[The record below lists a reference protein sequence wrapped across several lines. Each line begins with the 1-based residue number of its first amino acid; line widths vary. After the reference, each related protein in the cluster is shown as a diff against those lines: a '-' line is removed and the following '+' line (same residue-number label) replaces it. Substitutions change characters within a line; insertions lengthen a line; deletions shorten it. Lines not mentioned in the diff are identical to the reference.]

1 MMTTALVCLATA
13 VYFEARGEPI
23 DGQIAVAEVVMNRV
37 QDNRFP
43 DSVCEVVK
51 QNRHP
56 GSLHRCQFSF
66 YCDGQPET
74 INDQK
79 AWDTAEY
86 IAQGLL
92 DDVLQLGI
100 EATHYHAT
108 TVHPFWADHYINIGQ
123 IGTHRFYVSDG

>member
-37 QDNRFP
+37 EDNRFP

-51 QNRHP
+51 QNRYP
-56 GSLHRCQFSF
+56 GILHRCQFSF

-79 AWDTAEY
+79 AWETAEY
-86 IAQGLL
+86 IAEGLL
-92 DDVLQLGI
+92 DGALQLGI

-108 TVHPFWADHYINIGQ
+108 TVNPFWADYYTHIGK
-123 IGTHRFYVSDG
+123 IGNHIFYVATR

>member
-1 MMTTALVCLATA
+1 MTTALFCLATA

-37 QDNRFP
+37 EDNRFP

-66 YCDGQPET
+66 YCDGKPET
-74 INDQK
+74 INDQQ
-79 AWDTAEY
+79 AWATAQY

-108 TVHPFWADHYINIGQ
+108 TVDPFWADQYINIGQ
-123 IGTHRFYVSDG
+123 IGTHRFYVSDS